1 MVTVK
6 GYYYVVMSEGDVKGA
21 FETKSEAYA
30 FENDQNLKARERVL
44 QDWGMDDPEEKDLCE
59 ASFQAG
65 RDGDYYETVR
75 VDLTGKDED
84 DMVVLPDGTEIDVS
98 KILDNLMHLDEF

>member
-6 GYYYVVMSEGDVKGA
+6 DYYYVVVSEGEVKGA
-21 FETKSEAYA
+21 FETKSEAYD

-44 QDWGMDDPEEKDLCE
+44 QDWGMDDPEEKDLDE

-65 RDGDYYETVR
+65 QDGDYYETVR

-98 KILDNLMHLDEF
+98 KILDNVMHLDEF